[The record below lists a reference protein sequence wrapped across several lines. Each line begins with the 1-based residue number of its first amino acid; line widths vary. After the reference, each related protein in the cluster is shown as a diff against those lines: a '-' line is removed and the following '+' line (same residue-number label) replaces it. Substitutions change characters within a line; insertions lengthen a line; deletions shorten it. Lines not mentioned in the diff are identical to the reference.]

1 MGEIRK
7 ITCRSCGRDWQVQTG
22 CGLQHGMLENVVSV
36 FPKAMQ
42 KGIYMSVEDMEFPIY
57 DFSYRPARCEY
68 CSRIVSVPD
77 FTPMGKTSFV
87 GGCPVCGHDTELIQN
102 VEETI
107 CPVCGQKTLQEEE
120 TGLWD

>member
-1 MGEIRK
+1 MGEIKK
-7 ITCRSCGRDWQVQTG
+7 ISCRACGRDWQVQTG
-22 CGLQHGMLENVVSV
+22 CGLQHGMLENVVSA

-42 KGIYMSVEDMEFPIY
+42 KGIYKSVEDMEFPIY
-57 DFSYRPARCEY
+57 DFSYRLAHCDY
-68 CSRIVSVPD
+68 CCRIVSVPV
-77 FTPMGKTSFV
+77 FTSMEKTSFI

-102 VEETI
+102 IEETI